1 MEEVEENTVVYNYEE
16 EEAPFVVH
24 NLGNGQWTIT
34 GKKIERLVSM
44 TSLVSDDSIKRL
56 SIIWELMKL
65 LETQD
70 VKMEMLFL
78 FLILNSNSMINE
90 SGFMPD
96 FLFSVNRYY
105 DIIET
110 NLTQI

>member
-1 MEEVEENTVVYNYEE
+1 
-16 EEAPFVVH
+16 
-24 NLGNGQWTIT
+24 
-34 GKKIERLVSM
+34 
-44 TSLVSDDSIKRL
+44 
-56 SIIWELMKL
+56 MKL

>member
-1 MEEVEENTVVYNYEE
+1 MGID
-16 EEAPFVVH
+16 EALR
-24 NLGNGQWTIT
+24 NAGCSRW
-34 GKKIERLVSM
+34 M
-44 TSLVSDDSIKRL
+44 
-56 SIIWELMKL
+56 
-65 LETQD
+65 
-70 VKMEMLFL
+70 MLFL

>member
-1 MEEVEENTVVYNYEE
+1 MN
-16 EEAPFVVH
+16 AQ
-24 NLGNGQWTIT
+24 LIQSIIDGNPAIT
-34 GKKIERLVSM
+34 LSVNAADLRNI
-44 TSLVSDDSIKRL
+44 IL
-56 SIIWELMKL
+56 SIVQGERIMMQLNVYLLKCVIWELMKL

>member
-1 MEEVEENTVVYNYEE
+1 
-16 EEAPFVVH
+16 
-24 NLGNGQWTIT
+24 
-34 GKKIERLVSM
+34 
-44 TSLVSDDSIKRL
+44 
-56 SIIWELMKL
+56 
-65 LETQD
+65 
-70 VKMEMLFL
+70 MEMLFL

-110 NLTQI
+110 NLTQIWDKLSLITWYNNIRKTPYKYDKQYKQKAMYKTLI

>member
-1 MEEVEENTVVYNYEE
+1 
-16 EEAPFVVH
+16 
-24 NLGNGQWTIT
+24 
-34 GKKIERLVSM
+34 
-44 TSLVSDDSIKRL
+44 
-56 SIIWELMKL
+56 
-65 LETQD
+65 
-70 VKMEMLFL
+70 MEMLFL

-110 NLTQI
+110 KWFVFYNIIVIGEMYV

>member
-1 MEEVEENTVVYNYEE
+1 
-16 EEAPFVVH
+16 
-24 NLGNGQWTIT
+24 
-34 GKKIERLVSM
+34 
-44 TSLVSDDSIKRL
+44 
-56 SIIWELMKL
+56 
-65 LETQD
+65 
-70 VKMEMLFL
+70 MEMLFL

-110 NLTQI
+110 NLTQIWDEMIRFV

>member
-1 MEEVEENTVVYNYEE
+1 MMQLNVYLLKC
-16 EEAPFVVH
+16 V
-24 NLGNGQWTIT
+24 IC
-34 GKKIERLVSM
+34 
-44 TSLVSDDSIKRL
+44 
-56 SIIWELMKL
+56 ELMKL

>member
-44 TSLVSDDSIKRL
+44 TSLVSDDAIKRL
-56 SIIWELMKL
+56 SIKMRNMGIDEL

-90 SGFMPD
+90 SGFYAD
-96 FLFSVNRYY
+96 FYFQLI
-105 DIIET
+105 DTMI
-110 NLTQI
+110 

>member
-1 MEEVEENTVVYNYEE
+1 MRNMGID
-16 EEAPFVVH
+16 EA
-24 NLGNGQWTIT
+24 
-34 GKKIERLVSM
+34 
-44 TSLVSDDSIKRL
+44 
-56 SIIWELMKL
+56 